1 MLYDHN
7 KHLKGGSAGSRHAQ
21 SREGSRLRG
30 AIYLRL
36 SKDDDG
42 RKESSS
48 IGSQRRLLLRYA
60 KEKGFPI
67 VREYSDDGWSGTTF
81 VEVR

>member
-1 MLYDHN
+1 M
-7 KHLKGGSAGSRHAQ
+7 
-21 SREGSRLRG
+21 RG

-60 KEKGFPI
+60 QEKGFPI

>member
-1 MLYDHN
+1 MNCITQY
-7 KHLKGGSAGSRHAQ
+7 
-21 SREGSRLRG
+21 RG

-36 SKDDDG
+36 SRDDES

-48 IGSQRRLLLRYA
+48 IISQRRLLMNYA
-60 KEKGFPI
+60 EEHGFSI